1 MFTFTRLYSDSAGE
15 SHFDDVEVHF
25 AATDYTA
32 AAPPLNLS
40 AITSAMHFRFM
51 EAPAGWSSDWHTS
64 SARTLFI
71 VMSGEWEVTVSD
83 GESRRFAIGSAI
95 LLEATSGIGHSSR
108 ITSVDGSLAAMIELT
123 ESVSR
128 PQMNTD
134 RHR

>member
-1 MFTFTRLYSDSAGE
+1 MFTFTRLYSDRLGQ

-25 AATDYTA
+25 TPVDRVAG
-32 AAPPLNLS
+32 APPLNLS
-40 AITSAMHFRFM
+40 DITSASHFRFM

-95 LLEATSGIGHSSR
+95 LVEYTRGIGHASR
-108 ITSVDGSLAAMIELT
+108 ITSVDGSLAAMIEL
-123 ESVSR
+123 S
-128 PQMNTD
+128 D
-134 RHR
+134 